1 MSLKGIVEYRQH
13 VEEVAREELAAITRE
28 LAGQMDAITRLEQ
41 KLGRVL
47 GELAGGTREGLP
59 ADEAV
64 ALYRLAE
71 ALSSD
76 IATARRL
83 ADALRT
89 QKEAKLAILLAAAR
103 ECKIVEKLAA
113 RRAQERERVADRREQ
128 QVSDEVSLRRW
139 RELAATARPGNRGA

>member
-1 MSLKGIVEYRQH
+1 MSLKSIVEYRQH
-13 VEEVAREELAAITRE
+13 MEEIAREELAAITRE

-47 GELAGGTREGLP
+47 GEIAGGAQGLP

-89 QKEAKLAILLAAAR
+89 QKEAKLAVLLAAAR
-103 ECKIVEKLAA
+103 ECKIVEKLDA
-113 RRAQERERVADRREQ
+113 RRAQERERVAERREQ

-139 RELAATARPGNRGA
+139 RQLAATARPGNRGA